1 MSAASELIAS
11 LQTYALDA
19 FNKADIR
26 AGGLN
31 NASFANQPLVFAR
44 PLTQYQ
50 TVPAPSVPSIPPAP
64 TPAQL
69 AMNFDAALVQV
80 KGVVDSL
87 QDSWLMTYF
96 PAAMPTGFDPLMAQI
111 IDGTI
116 ITEAMQEILWERAKQ
131 QGLRDV
137 ARFEDEAVSRWAS
150 RGFSMPGG
158 VLNNQLIMKQQ
169 ELLHM
174 NAGFAAQQA
183 IKAIDLQVEQTKFAA
198 QIGTQLRLGLIN
210 ALAQLT
216 DAYARLPQAA
226 ADYAG
231 AVARAQQAAYAAIS
245 DYYRMI
251 ITSSELSLRANIAN
265 ADNDMKYISTAGSF
279 IGGIIRANVDAQVAG
294 VNVYAQSAAAA
305 LSGLT
310 GVATVASTSTS

>member
-1 MSAASELIAS
+1 MSAAGDLITS
-11 LQTYALDA
+11 LQGYALNA
-19 FNKADIR
+19 FNKADVVA
-26 AGGLN
+26 AGLP
-31 NASFANQPLVFAR
+31 ASTFANQPLVFAR
-44 PLTQYQ
+44 PLTQYR
-50 TVPAPSVPSIPPAP
+50 TIGAPSVPSVPPAP

-69 AMNFDAALVQV
+69 TMDFDAALVQV

-111 IDGTI
+111 LDGTI

-137 ARFEDEAVSRWAS
+137 ARFEDEAVSRWAA

-183 IKAIDLQVEQTKFAA
+183 IKAIDLQVEQTRFAA

-251 ITSSELSLRANIAN
+251 ITSSELSLRADIAN
-265 ADNDMKYISTAGSF
+265 ADNDMKYISTAGAF
-279 IGGIIRANVDAQVAG
+279 IGAIVRTQSEATIAQT
-294 VNVYAQSAAAA
+294 NVYAQSAAAA
-305 LSGLT
+305 VSGLT
-310 GVATVASTSTS
+310 GVATVASAS

>member
-1 MSAASELIAS
+1 MSAAGDLITA
-11 LQTYALDA
+11 LQSYAVNA
-19 FNKADIR
+19 FNKSDVLAS
-26 AGGLN
+26 GLN
-31 NASFANQPLVFAR
+31 TASFANQPLVFAR

-50 TVPAPSVPSIPPAP
+50 TIPTPSVPVVPPAP
-64 TPAQL
+64 TAAQL
-69 AMNFDAALVQV
+69 AVNFDAALVQV

-111 IDGTI
+111 LDGTI
-116 ITEAMQEILWERAKQ
+116 ITEAMQELLWERAKQ
-131 QGLRDV
+131 QGLRDA
-137 ARFEDEAVSRWAS
+137 ARFEDTMVSQWAS

-158 VLNNQLIMKQQ
+158 VLNNQLIMKGQ

-183 IKAIDLQVEQTKFAA
+183 IKALDIQVEQTKFAA

-210 ALAQLT
+210 GLAQLV

-226 ADYAG
+226 ADYAA
-231 AVARAQQAAYAAIS
+231 AVARAQQAAYLAIA

-251 ITSSELSLRANIAN
+251 ISSSELSLRANIAN
-265 ADNDMKYISTAGSF
+265 ADNDMKYVATAGAF
-279 IGGIIRANVDAQVAG
+279 IGSVIRSNVDAQVAA
-294 VNVYAQSAAAA
+294 VNTYAQAAAA
-305 LSGLT
+305 AVSGLT
-310 GVATVASTSTS
+310 GVATVASTT